1 MKRYLVVCVALL
13 AGGAVRAQELKNLFV
28 NMPDSLAPL
37 LTKVNREDF
46 GDFLEGGMKAEVKD
60 RFGGKAE
67 MLRLTDNYLLLKE
80 TAMSTVEMKLL
91 PVNDSVNVICV
102 VHTCQAPV
110 ADSRVAFYSV
120 RWESLPTADFV
131 SLPVED
137 DFYPTTV
144 QAETDAMRNLR
155 READMLLMKA
165 SLSATSDSLSF
176 VYTTPDYMEK
186 EKGEQLRNYV
196 RKVPVAYSWKDGK
209 FRREG
214 GE

>member
-1 MKRYLVVCVALL
+1 
-13 AGGAVRAQELKNLFV
+13 
-28 NMPDSLAPL
+28 
-37 LTKVNREDF
+37 
-46 GDFLEGGMKAEVKD
+46 MKAEVKD